1 MAPVTDLTSTAMEA
15 AAPAIEPETAAEE
28 PEGGPRRGRVWR
40 VLAHEWTLA
49 ILGGLLLAVVLTWP
63 TLRHPASTIPGDL
76 GDPTVQAWQVAWGGY
91 SLLTDPFG
99 VWDSNTFYPERYTYV
114 YTDTL
119 LGYAP
124 FGFFG
129 HGVEAA
135 IVRYNILYVLLYAL
149 AFIGAYALVRQL
161 GAGRLGAAVAGVA
174 WAFAPWR
181 LAHGGHMNILS
192 TGGIA
197 LCLAMLAR
205 GHGWSLTGG
214 YRPELRKPGWVVAGW
229 LVAAWQVSLGF
240 GIGLPFVYFL
250 AGTCLVAAATYA
262 WSWWRRK
269 ARPPFGRRLVV
280 ANLVGGS
287 IFGALT
293 VTFALAYLKV
303 VELNPGSK
311 RGLEWTIMFSP
322 PLKAFFTAPAES
334 WFWGE
339 RHAAAREQLTWPPE
353 MALLPGI
360 TLIVLASAGLFF
372 SVFSLRHRILL
383 AAGAVGTTLL
393 ALGATLGGDGD
404 PGYIT
409 LSKHLPGW
417 DALRTP
423 GRLMIWIS
431 LFLAILAAGAVSEA
445 VRNTDALRGAGR
457 LVARGVLVIPL
468 LLVLGE
474 GVNKTAHPPAPQPPP
489 AFAAAREP
497 LLVLPATGLIELHY
511 MLWTTE
517 GFPRITNGMAGFEPA
532 TQAQTR
538 AATVTFPDQ
547 SSIAYLR
554 GIGVKDVLVLPEYLP
569 GTPWDGVPSRPVDG
583 LGITRED
590 IGGAVLYRL

>member
-1 MAPVTDLTSTAMEA
+1 MARVSDLTSTAMEA
-15 AAPAIEPETAAEE
+15 AAPTIEPETTSDE
-28 PEGGPRRGRVWR
+28 PEGGPGRARVWR
-40 VLAHEWTLA
+40 VLTHEWTLVV
-49 ILGGLLLAVVLTWP
+49 LGGLLLAAVLTWP
-63 TLRHPASTIPGDL
+63 TLKHPASTIPGDI
-76 GDPTVQAWQVAWGGY
+76 GDPTVQAWQIAWGGHA
-91 SLLTDPFG
+91 LLTDPLSL
-99 VWDSNTFYPERYTYV
+99 WDSNTFYPERYTYA
-114 YTDTL
+114 YTDSL

-124 FGFFG
+124 AGFIG
-129 HGVEAA
+129 SGLEAT
-135 IVRYNILYVLLYAL
+135 IVRYNVMYVLLYAL

-174 WAFAPWR
+174 WAFSPWR

-197 LCLAMLAR
+197 LSLAMLAR

-214 YRPELRKPGWVVAGW
+214 YQPDKRRPGWVVAGW
-229 LVAAWQVSLGF
+229 LTAAWQISLGF

-250 AGTCLVAAATYA
+250 LGACLVAAATYA
-262 WSWWRRK
+262 FSWWRKK
-269 ARPPFGRRLVV
+269 ARPPFGRRLLI
-280 ANLVGGS
+280 ANLAGGS
-287 IFGALT
+287 IFGLLT
-293 VTFALAYLKV
+293 VSIAMAYLKV
-303 VELNPGSK
+303 VELNPQGV
-311 RGLEWTIMFSP
+311 RGLEWTVMFSP
-322 PLKAFFTAPAES
+322 PLKAYFTAPAES

-339 RHAAAREQLTWPPE
+339 RHTAAREELTWPPE

-360 TLIVLASAGLFF
+360 CLIVLASAGLFF
-372 SVFSLRHRILL
+372 SIFSVRHRIML
-383 AAGAVGTTLL
+383 AVGAVGTALL
-393 ALGATLGGDGD
+393 GLGATLGGDGE

-431 LFLAILAAGAVSEA
+431 LLLAILAAGAVSEA
-445 VRNTDALRGAGR
+445 ARNADVLKGAGR
-457 LVARGVLVIPL
+457 SVARVALVIPL

-474 GVNKTAHPPAPQPPP
+474 SVNKTAHPPVPQPPA
-489 AFAAAREP
+489 AFAQAREP

-511 MLWTTE
+511 MMWTVD
-517 GFPRITNGMAGFEPA
+517 GWPRIANGLAGFEPT

-538 AATVTFPDQ
+538 AATVSFPDP

-554 GIGVKDVLVLPEYLP
+554 GIGVKDVLVIPAYLP
-569 GTPWDGVPSRPVDG
+569 GTPWDGVPTRPVDG

-590 IGGAVLYRL
+590 IDGAILYRL